1 MILNGKT
8 ISKTRQFDV
17 WAKMGFY
24 EKAFIEIG
32 AVEWGNIIFTMSR
45 QALKSYRR
53 CSYCSNW
60 KALWFVQFGI

>member
-1 MILNGKT
+1 MILNGKR

-32 AVEWGNIIFTMSR
+32 AVE
-45 QALKSYRR
+45 
-53 CSYCSNW
+53 
-60 KALWFVQFGI
+60 